1 MPAPAAAVSLTRD
14 WWQPRLTARTAL
26 LLPVSWLF
34 GLAAALRRALYRCH
48 ALSADRLAVPVIV
61 VGNLTLGGSGKTPL
75 VIALV
80 RQLAAQGYRPG
91 VISRGYRRA
100 TAHGAA
106 DAAGRA
112 GSAGQAAR
120 AAGSGAAGGAIEV
133 TPASA
138 AAASGD
144 EPLLIARATGAPVF
158 VDASRVRAG
167 RALLAAH
174 PQVNV
179 LISDDGLQHYALA
192 RDIEIAVFDARG
204 AGNGQLLPA
213 GPLREPLSR
222 AAGLSALVHNA
233 AGTHAAN
240 NGLHQRFPAMHPM
253 KLLPQRCYRLIDPA
267 QTCAIEQ
274 LAARVAQPGADGN
287 IAALSAIAAI
297 AGIGHP
303 ERFFATLRA
312 AGLTPIE
319 YPFPD
324 HHAFTGADLAAISA
338 PTLIMTEKDAL
349 KCSAFNDAR
358 IWVLPVT
365 AQLDAAFYAL
375 ILEKLRGH
383 QAA

>member
-1 MPAPAAAVSLTRD
+1 MSLTRD

-34 GLAAALRRALYRCH
+34 RLAAALRRALYRCH
-48 ALSADRLAVPVIV
+48 ALTAHRLAVPVIV

-91 VISRGYRRA
+91 VISRGYGRSETRG
-100 TAHGAA
+100 GAERGA
-106 DAAGRA
+106 EHPVQGR
-112 GSAGQAAR
+112 
-120 AAGSGAAGGAIEV
+120 AIEV
-133 TPASA
+133 KPGSNA
-138 AAASGD
+138 AISGD
-144 EPLLIARATGAPVF
+144 EPLLIARATSAPVF
-158 VDASRVRAG
+158 VDADRVRAG

-174 PQVNV
+174 PDVNV
-179 LISDDGLQHYALA
+179 IVSDDGLQHYALA

-222 AAGLSALVHNA
+222 ATGLTALVHNA
-233 AGTHAAN
+233 PTSHAAN
-240 NGLHQRFPAMHPM
+240 NGLHQRFPAMRAM
-253 KLLPQRCYRLIDPA
+253 QLLPQRCYRLTNPA

-274 LAARVAQPGADGN
+274 LAERVARHGADGTAN
-287 IAALSAIAAI
+287 TAITGIAAI

-303 ERFFATLRA
+303 ARFFATLRA
-312 AGLTPIE
+312 AGLAPIE
-319 YPFPD
+319 CPFPD
-324 HHAFTGADLAAISA
+324 HHAFTRADLAAISA
-338 PTLIMTEKDAL
+338 PTIIMTEKDAL

-365 AQLDAAFYAL
+365 AHLDAAFYDL
-375 ILEKLRGH
+375 ILEKLRGR